1 MTPLPEL
8 QHLCSELENR
18 EIKRSVFLTRCV
30 RLVASEL
37 ACSRAG
43 IWMFEGGNDGRRLT
57 CLAMFDRTRE
67 RLMKVPAESG
77 PQVATYFAALENAGF
92 VVADDAR
99 GHPATAGF
107 FDDHLGVS
115 GVRSLLA
122 VAFSVNGRLYGA
134 FTCTQVGG
142 TSRWTPR
149 RLAALRAIAGRVSLA
164 IANAERHETDTQPAL
179 LGTDSAH

>member
-1 MTPLPEL
+1 MTPSAEL
-8 QHLCSELENR
+8 RRLCSELENQ
-18 EIKRSVFLTRCV
+18 EIKRSAFLRRCV

-37 ACSRAG
+37 GCSRAG
-43 IWMFEGGNDGRRLT
+43 IWMFEGGNEQRRLT
-57 CLAMFDRTRE
+57 CLAMFDRARGRLTR
-67 RLMKVPAESG
+67 VPSESG

-107 FDDHLGVS
+107 FEDHLGVS

-122 VAFSVNGRLYGA
+122 VAFSVNGRRLGA

-142 TSRWTPR
+142 TLAWTPQQ
-149 RLAALRAIAGRVSLA
+149 LAGLRAIAGRVSLA
-164 IANAERHETDTQPAL
+164 IANAERHESETQPAL
-179 LGTDSAH
+179 LVN